1 MRTGSGPLPLSP
13 GNRDSLVTA
22 LKFRPVWPIHEWME
36 PQLSNGGF
44 PEPPGGE
51 PVRVVRTSHQRCGG
65 ETRIRLSGYLPPRAV
80 RRVIC
85 ERCQERYGCEGAEEL
100 TTAESA
106 QASLSDATAAATA
119 PPAAPTPRWPRP
131 SLPTPLRLAALRPPT
146 PRLPKL
152 SKLPDLPPPESP
164 LWRWIGT
171 PLAALAV
178 VGVLLLVQGE
188 DEAPPAGVTPAEN
201 ITPGG
206 EPSAA
211 SSEATFVTQ
220 PGFSLALPPGWEQTA
235 PQSGAAFS
243 AAATDGGADATLWIE
258 RAPKLSFAEFES
270 RSLEQLRSLTGNA
283 EVMER
288 ITAPTEDGTVVRL
301 RADAPEETGVSAP
314 YDVTLRAAGPFRYYL
329 ATTVQPGASRQARD
343 GADLIHG
350 SFIPEPRGEGKVQT
364 SPVPGG
370 EG

>member
-1 MRTGSGPLPLSP
+1 
-13 GNRDSLVTA
+13 
-22 LKFRPVWPIHEWME
+22 ME

-80 RRVIC
+80 RRVVCARC
-85 ERCQERYGCEGAEEL
+85 EERYECGEAEEL
-100 TTAESA
+100 ATTESA
-106 QASLSDATAAATA
+106 QADPSDAPATATVPAAA
-119 PPAAPTPRWPRP
+119 PARTRPRP
-131 SLPTPLRLAALRPPT
+131 FRTISLRLAAL
-146 PRLPKL
+146 RLPKL

-164 LWRWIGT
+164 IWRWIAT

-178 VGVLLLVQGE
+178 VGVLLLVQGGE
-188 DEAPPAGVTPAEN
+188 DEAPPAG

-206 EPSAA
+206 EPGAA
-211 SSEATFVTQ
+211 SSEATFVAQ
-220 PGFSLALPPGWEQTA
+220 PGFSIALPPGWEQTE
-235 PQSGAAFS
+235 PQSGSAFS

-283 EVMER
+283 EVIER

-329 ATTVQPGASRQARD
+329 ATTVQPGASRQAAN

-350 SFIPEPRGEGKVQT
+350 SFIPEPKGEGTVQT

>member
-1 MRTGSGPLPLSP
+1 
-13 GNRDSLVTA
+13 
-22 LKFRPVWPIHEWME
+22 ME
-36 PQLSNGGF
+36 SQLSNGGF

-80 RRVIC
+80 RRVVC
-85 ERCQERYGCEGAEEL
+85 ERCQERYGCDGAEDL
-100 TTAESA
+100 ASTESA
-106 QASLSDATAAATA
+106 QASPSDATATATA
-119 PPAAPTPRWPRP
+119 PPSRPTSP
-131 SLPTPLRLAALRPPT
+131 RLAALRLPK
-146 PRLPKL
+146 PRLPEL
-152 SKLPDLPPPESP
+152 SNLPNLPPPENP

-178 VGVLLLVQGE
+178 VGALLLVQGGE
-188 DEAPPAGVTPAEN
+188 DEAPPGGVPPTGKIASGAEPAT
-201 ITPGG
+201 TPG
-206 EPSAA
+206 
-211 SSEATFVTQ
+211 EATFVAQ
-220 PGFSLALPPGWEQTA
+220 PGFSVAMPPGWEQTA
-235 PQSGAAFS
+235 LQNDAAFS

-283 EVMER
+283 EVIER
-288 ITAPTEDGTVVRL
+288 ITAPTGDGTVVRL

-350 SFIPEPRGEGKVQT
+350 SFIPEPKGEGKVQT

-370 EG
+370 GG